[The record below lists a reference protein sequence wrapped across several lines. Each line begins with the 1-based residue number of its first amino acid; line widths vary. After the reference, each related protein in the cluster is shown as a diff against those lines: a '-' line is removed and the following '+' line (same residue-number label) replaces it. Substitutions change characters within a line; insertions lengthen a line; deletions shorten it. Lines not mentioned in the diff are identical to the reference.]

1 MVARQNPQEMASPD
15 PHITH
20 ISLNDTEEK
29 DRIFAEADL
38 RWPHREK
45 RSKGIKSIFHA
56 IDLGENYLLVIRSGK
71 GHLMGAL
78 SFNVDTSTGEARI
91 FVHQLGVSLR
101 NHRFGTKL
109 MRALMNIAAGLHYGI
124 FLKALPDSEPF
135 FRRIGMHESRD
146 TELGHLEFT
155 AEEVQRIAS
164 STGA

>member
-1 MVARQNPQEMASPD
+1 MVARENPQEMASPD
-15 PHITH
+15 PHITR

-56 IDLGENYLLVIRSGK
+56 IEFGENYLLVIRSGE

-78 SFNVDTSTGEARI
+78 SYNVDTSTGEARI
-91 FVHQLGVSLR
+91 FVHQVGVSLR
-101 NHRFGTKL
+101 NHGFGTKL
-109 MRALMNIAAGLHYGI
+109 MRVLMKIAAGLHYGI
-124 FLKALPDSEPF
+124 FLEALPDSEQF

-146 TELGHLEFT
+146 TEVGHLEFT
-155 AEEVQRIAS
+155 PEEVRRIAS
-164 STGA
+164 ATGA